1 MKLVELLLQEQW
13 RQVAGYRIRSGRHCG
28 HKDRERRAQKEKERG
43 VSLGGEGG
51 DRRGAYVR
59 CASVGL

>member
-1 MKLVELLLQEQW
+1 MTAT
-13 RQVAGYRIRSGRHCG
+13 RTVAIGGRVRSGRHCG
-28 HKDRERRAQKEKERG
+28 HKDPERRAQKEKERG
-43 VSLGGEGG
+43 VSQGEEGG